1 VASTNKSSLTPLIRG
16 VLAAA
21 GFLITVAAFYPGIVS
36 IDSIAQYEQGLAGR
50 FNDHHPPLMAWLW
63 SLLGHI
69 TRGPSTMLVL
79 HAALVWGGLWLFAE
93 GAARRGLRHAWL
105 LVLAGFLP
113 PIIGI
118 EGMIWKDVGMAAA
131 LLFATGLLYRA
142 SVHGARAGGWVAAIA
157 IAILF
162 YATAVR
168 ANAPAA
174 TGPIAVYWAACV
186 FPQVRARTAIRVGI
200 GVLALLLLV
209 QWGIDTR
216 VLHARRMHASQV
228 IETFDLAAIQCAG
241 GDATIPPAFVRD
253 GVHAKALCDAFD
265 PRLVD
270 LLYFDSGSPLQMSTD
285 HSALRALGRAWRQA
299 VVASPGLY
307 IAHRWRAFTSL
318 LGFGVPDAPRLLWS
332 PYSVP
337 NGYGITF
344 TPNAVTGAI
353 GVTVAFAHALGLYN
367 GAAWL
372 LLAGAVVL
380 LLWRQRRQRA
390 RCDSAAA
397 AALAVSAI
405 CYTLAY
411 FFIAIAPDYRYIYWT
426 IIATTIAALLALLGQ
441 LTPVRAVSR

>member
-1 VASTNKSSLTPLIRG
+1 M
-16 VLAAA
+16 LAAA
-21 GFLITVAAFYPGIVS
+21 GFAITVAAFYPGIAS
-36 IDSIAQYEQGLAGR
+36 IDTIAQYEQGLAGR

-63 SLLGHI
+63 SVLGHVAG
-69 TRGPSTMLVL
+69 GPSTMLVL
-79 HAALVWGGLWLFAE
+79 HVALVWSGLWLFAD
-93 GAARRGLRHAWL
+93 GAVRRGLRHAWL

-118 EGMIWKDVGMAAA
+118 EGMIWKDVSMAAA
-131 LLFATGLLYRA
+131 LLFVTGLLYRA
-142 SVHGARAGGWVAAIA
+142 SAHGSRAGGWVAAMTV
-157 IAILF
+157 AILF

-186 FPQVRARTAIRVGI
+186 FPQVRVRTAIRVGI

-216 VLHARRMHASQV
+216 VLHARRMHASQM
-228 IETFDLAAIQCAG
+228 IETFDLAAIRCAG

-253 GVHAKALCDAFD
+253 DADAKALCDAFD

-270 LLYFDSGSPLQMSTD
+270 FLYFDHDSPLQMNTD

-299 VVASPGLY
+299 IVAFPDTY

-318 LGFGVPDAPRLLWS
+318 LGFGVPDAPRLLWN

-344 TPNAVTGAI
+344 TPNAITGAI
-353 GVTVAFAHALGLYN
+353 GVAVAFANALGLYN

-372 LLAGAVVL
+372 LLAGAVVWL
-380 LLWRQRRQRA
+380 SWRQRTRR
-390 RCDSAAA
+390 DNTAAA
-397 AALAVSAI
+397 TLAVSAI
-405 CYTLAY
+405 GYTLPY

-426 IIATTIAALLALLGQ
+426 IIATTIAALLTLLGQ

>member
-1 VASTNKSSLTPLIRG
+1 M
-16 VLAAA
+16 LAAA
-21 GFLITVAAFYPGIVS
+21 GFAITVAAFYPGIAS
-36 IDSIAQYEQGLAGR
+36 LDTIAQYEQGLAGR
-50 FNDHHPPLMAWLW
+50 FSDHHPPLMAWLW
-63 SLLGHI
+63 SVLGHAAG
-69 TRGPSTMLVL
+69 GPSTMLVL
-79 HAALVWGGLWLFAE
+79 HAALVWSGLWLFAD

-118 EGMIWKDVGMAAA
+118 EGMIWKDVSMAAA
-131 LLFATGLLYRA
+131 LLFTTGLLYRA
-142 SVHGARAGGWVAAIA
+142 SAHGARVGGWVAAVTV
-157 IAILF
+157 AILF

-216 VLHARRMHASQV
+216 VLHARRMHASQM
-228 IETFDLAAIQCAG
+228 IETFDLAAIRCAG

-253 GVHAKALCDAFD
+253 DARAKALCDAFD

-270 LLYFDSGSPLQMSTD
+270 FLYFDADSPLQMSTD

-299 VVASPGLY
+299 VVAFPDLY

-353 GVTVAFAHALGLYN
+353 GATVAFANALGLYN

-372 LLAGAVVL
+372 LLAGVVVWL
-380 LLWRQRRQRA
+380 SWRQRIRRDN
-390 RCDSAAA
+390 RTA

-405 CYTLAY
+405 CYTLPYY
-411 FFIAIAPDYRYIYWT
+411 FVAIAPDYRYIYWT
-426 IIATTIAALLALLGQ
+426 IIATTIAALLVLLDR